1 MLLKVTSCRVIRMI
15 LKKKYK
21 VGGITQLNLNDY
33 FISKIHL
40 CSVSTDIDTD
50 IEQNR
55 NPEIE
60 PYMYDQ
66 LIFYKGEKQFKG
78 EKTGKKICKT

>member
-1 MLLKVTSCRVIRMI
+1 MI

-33 FISKIHL
+33 FIFKIHL
-40 CSVSTDIDTD
+40 CGVSTDIDRL

-55 NPEIE
+55 NLEID

-66 LIFYKGEKQFKG
+66 LIFDKGEKQFKG

>member
-1 MLLKVTSCRVIRMI
+1 MI

-78 EKTGKKICKT
+78 EKTGKKKFVKLDNKNNINF